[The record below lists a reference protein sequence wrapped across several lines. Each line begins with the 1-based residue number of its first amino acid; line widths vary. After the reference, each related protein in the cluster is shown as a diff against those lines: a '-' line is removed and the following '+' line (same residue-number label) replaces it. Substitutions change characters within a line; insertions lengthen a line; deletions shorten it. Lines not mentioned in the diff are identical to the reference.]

1 MISNKPLSHSRHF
14 SLFIS
19 MILLVLLLVGCD
31 IPLLSDATA
40 VPPTPTTIPEV
51 DTPVLISSSPTPE
64 VQAPQDMPTIVLFS
78 SPTPVLQILDTPTL
92 DLSTATPLLLATAI
106 NIPSNTP
113 ALSPGSP
120 GEIVFQE
127 GETAAVLKGTISPGQ
142 VITYTVQAIRAQPMI
157 LNVESP
163 GWDVTLGVIAPDGG
177 RLFDEVVGWTSYQIQ
192 LPQTGTYTIKLF
204 GGATTEDYVLTT
216 KIGKLVNFPNTY
228 QTSITLYGQ
237 TNLGY
242 VHTYGFRCTAG
253 QLMTVSLNVDS
264 SRAYL
269 SVFGI
274 QGSTLVSQWD
284 RATTWIGT
292 LPTTQEYVVEVIP
305 RDGGLV
311 TYILTVTIP

>member
-1 MISNKPLSHSRHF
+1 VPLDTPA
-14 SLFIS
+14 I
-19 MILLVLLLVGCD
+19 VLL
-31 IPLLSDATA
+31 
-40 VPPTPTTIPEV
+40 
-51 DTPVLISSSPTPE
+51 
-64 VQAPQDMPTIVLFS
+64 S
-78 SPTPVLQILDTPTL
+78 SPTPVVQILDTPTL
-92 DLSTATPLLLATAI
+92 DISAATPFLLATTTS
-106 NIPSNTP
+106 IPSNTP
-113 ALSPGSP
+113 VLSPGSP

-127 GETAAVLKGTISPGQ
+127 GETAAVLTGTISPGQ

-177 RLFDEVVGWTSYQIQ
+177 RLFDEVVGWTNYQIQ

-204 GGATTEDYVLTT
+204 GGATTEDYVLTA

-228 QTSITLYGQ
+228 QTSITLLGQ
-237 TNLGY
+237 TDLGY

-253 QLMTVSLNVDS
+253 QVMTVSLNVDS
-264 SRAYL
+264 DRAYL

-274 QGSTLVSQWD
+274 QGGTLVSQWD
-284 RATTWIGT
+284 RLTTWTGT

-305 RDGGLV
+305 RNGGLV